1 MSFLHLYLFPCISLP
16 HRQCASCIIVPHF
29 DNFCGC
35 SSDTVV
41 EQDLGGTSVTEVFK
55 LYGEGFFREKEVSY
69 EVLLLIHF
77 LQFFFGWTLEVHIFV
92 ALRKFIIISL
102 TCRLRHYGSCL

>member
-1 MSFLHLYLFPCISLP
+1 MCFLHNSAL
-16 HRQCASCIIVPHF
+16 VPHF
-29 DNFCGC
+29 DNFCGY

-69 EVLLLIHF
+69 EVLLLIHL
-77 LQFFFGWTLEVHIFV
+77 LQFFFFFLLDFGRSYL
-92 ALRKFIIISL
+92 
-102 TCRLRHYGSCL
+102 